1 MHTQT
6 RPWKSMI
13 THTLFRQIPFPFIV
27 TNSYCDHFDA
37 WLESIYT
44 DISNA
49 KTPERGEIYFFSQ
62 AIDKVLATPALN
74 KSTGNTS
81 HQSTEQY

>member
-1 MHTQT
+1 
-6 RPWKSMI
+6 MI
-13 THTLFRQIPFPFIV
+13 THTLFRQIPFLFIV
-27 TNSYCDHFDA
+27 ADSYCDHFDA

-49 KTPERGEIYFFSQ
+49 KTPEWGANSRFFSQ

-74 KSTGNTS
+74 KSAGNTS